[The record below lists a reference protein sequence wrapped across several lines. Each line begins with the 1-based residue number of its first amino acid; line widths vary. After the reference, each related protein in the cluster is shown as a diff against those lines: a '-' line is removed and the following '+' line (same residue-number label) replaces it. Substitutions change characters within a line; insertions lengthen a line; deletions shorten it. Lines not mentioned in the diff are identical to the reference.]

1 MNQKCSVLRT
11 DLWNLQH
18 GLCHWQTGAMLRGCW
33 VKLWRESYG
42 NRMKTKRMMLIFR
55 ARAWKE
61 FLRKNGFSTYLR
73 CHLVLRIGVVYEIVK
88 LLLYFSKDELG
99 EERQQHKWC
108 FQQLSHEPYRGWLR
122 RYDIRELKKKSF
134 FHLLL
139 ANFMGK
145 HANEMESRDQF
156 GSGYERWFASRVKL
170 NIPRAKETLF
180 SAFGHSRRHM
190 CKVITA
196 KFRSL
201 WRILRLEQHG

>member
-88 LLLYFSKDELG
+88 SLLYFSKDELG

-122 RYDIRELKKKSF
+122 RYDIRELKKKVSSTCCW
-134 FHLLL
+134 LILWGNMLMRWRAGISL
-139 ANFMGK
+139 AQDMKG
-145 HANEMESRDQF
+145 D
-156 GSGYERWFASRVKL
+156 
-170 NIPRAKETLF
+170 
-180 SAFGHSRRHM
+180 
-190 CKVITA
+190 
-196 KFRSL
+196 SL
-201 WRILRLEQHG
+201 HG